1 MKSYCT
7 LAPDKI
13 KTYDLFGCC
22 KMHDDDYSA
31 KIKSRLQADLDF
43 KW

>member
-1 MKSYCT
+1 MADYCTHAPDRIKSY
-7 LAPDKI
+7 
-13 KTYDLFGCC
+13 DLSGCC
-22 KMHDDDYSA
+22 KMHDDDYTE